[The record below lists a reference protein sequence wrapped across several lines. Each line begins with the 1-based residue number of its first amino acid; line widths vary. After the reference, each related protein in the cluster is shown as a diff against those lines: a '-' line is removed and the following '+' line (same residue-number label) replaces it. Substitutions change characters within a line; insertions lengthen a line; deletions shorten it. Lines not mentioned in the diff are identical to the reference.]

1 MTNFELDD
9 LKLQDELRTLFELD
23 TQKYLQLYVQ
33 TVGQLNAVNWR
44 EDIQQLYRCVHTI
57 KGGSVTVGFQAVLQV
72 STVLEDVLS
81 DLRYLEV
88 APPLADGELS
98 KSLIEAGELLIGT
111 VQMDSPQMGDSQKEE
126 GNSSDAAV
134 QYIQSLRDRIQAEYL
149 PEWNEMR
156 QVQQEFADQGFDLV
170 ILDLE
175 MAIEDLPLTGEV
187 PLETCEIA
195 QQTIAQLEEI
205 GTEISLAMAWH
216 DFLQKGRELCDRLDC
231 ELWRTEWMPFLQKV
245 KESARQG
252 GVFAIEE
259 QLIVPSLSNIESLPI
274 RNEVQPLT
282 NPPVFSTS
290 DIQIPVPLE
299 RLERSSQYL
308 VETLMATRATQGFYQ
323 SVYANLLPLVSLAQN
338 SVQYITQLREVQ
350 DDYALLDSSKEQDGL
365 KVERYRQGY
374 TAINRLLEISLRL
387 IELGSETG
395 ESARR
400 TADSIQVLDRS
411 LRNLQQTI
419 EQSRLVPFESLA
431 FRSRGI
437 LRDLMTRV
445 GKAVQLTIIGEQLEL
460 DAGTLRS
467 LEPVLLHLLRNSYD
481 HGIEDAVER
490 ENSNKPVQGKI
501 ELALKRRGSMF
512 ELSIRD
518 DGKGIDPDRISQIAK
533 SKGLSLTDTS
543 TTERLLNVLCQSG
556 FTSAKEVSDIS
567 GRGVG
572 MDVVASQVTLMK
584 GKLSL
589 VSQVGKGS
597 TFTIQIP
604 VPHLFVRCMLLQ
616 VGDRTLAIPT
626 SEIYTTMLVESLL
639 WQKTERTDYTIEVR
653 EENGI
658 VPAID
663 LYQYWQGQTET
674 RTLLPSA
681 IAVRIKQSGG
691 QSGGES
697 EGDRVVW
704 LIADTLIGQSDLLVN
719 PIPAPLIAPIGLI
732 GMSLMPDGKL
742 IPVIDALSFVEAF
755 FSSQSDLI
763 TNSSQSNT
771 AFLDA
776 SSDRQILVV
785 DDAALMRRRI
795 ESSLS
800 PQGYD
805 ITTCEDGM
813 EAWQWLQRNK
823 EPALLITDIEMP
835 RMDGFTLIDRCR
847 QAGYQMPILVI
858 SSRLAEEWSRETS
871 RLGANDYLT
880 KGFSTSELVNKVSSL
895 IELKSL
901 A

>member
-1 MTNFELDD
+1 MANSEFDD
-9 LKLQDELRTLFELD
+9 LQLQEELRHLFELD
-23 TQKYLQLYVQ
+23 TQKYLQLYVE
-33 TVGQLNAVNWR
+33 TVHQLNGVNWR

-72 STVLEDVLS
+72 STILEDVLS
-81 DLRYLEV
+81 DLRYLDI
-88 APPLADGELS
+88 APPLADGELA
-98 KSLIEAGELLIGT
+98 KALLEAGELLIGS
-111 VQMDSPQMGDSQKEE
+111 VQMDEQSNPDT
-126 GNSSDAAV
+126 AV
-134 QYIQSLRDRIQAEYL
+134 KYIQTMRDRIQAEYL

-187 PLETCEIA
+187 PAEAREIA
-195 QQTIAQLEEI
+195 QQTIAQLQEI
-205 GTEISLAMAWH
+205 GTEINLAATWH
-216 DFLQKGRELCDRLDC
+216 DFLQKGSGFCDRLDC
-231 ELWRTEWMPFLQKV
+231 ELWHTEWMPFLQKV
-245 KESARQG
+245 KQSARQG
-252 GVFAIEE
+252 GIFEVE
-259 QLIVPSLSNIESLPI
+259 QESIISSLNIESGLI
-274 RNEVQPLT
+274 GGNEVPSFT
-282 NPPVFSTS
+282 TSPVSPMA
-290 DIQIPVPLE
+290 DIQIPVPLD

-350 DDYALLDSSKEQDGL
+350 DDYALLDASGEQDGL
-365 KVERYRQGY
+365 KIERYRQGY

-395 ESARR
+395 ESARK
-400 TADSIQVLDRS
+400 TSDSIQILDRS

-419 EQSRLVPFESLA
+419 EESRLVPFSTLA

-445 GKAVQLTIIGEQLEL
+445 GKVVQFTIIGEQLEL

-481 HGIEDAVER
+481 HGIEDTFQR
-490 ENSNKPVQGKI
+490 EKSGKSLQGKI
-501 ELALKRRGSMF
+501 ELSLKRRGSMF
-512 ELSIRD
+512 DLSIRD
-518 DGKGIDPDRISQIAK
+518 DGQGIDPDRIGQIAK
-533 SKGLSLTDTS
+533 SKGLPLTDTS
-543 TTERLLNVLCQSG
+543 TSDRLLNVLCQSG
-556 FTSAKEVSDIS
+556 FTSTTVVSDIS

-572 MDVVASQVTLMK
+572 MDVVASQVALMN

-589 VSQVGKGS
+589 VSQIGKG
-597 TFTIQIP
+597 TAFTIQIP

-616 VGDRTLAIPT
+616 AGDRTFAIPT
-626 SEIYTTMLVESLL
+626 SEIHTTTLVEGLL
-639 WQKTERTDYTIEVR
+639 WQKIERSDYTIEVQ
-653 EENGI
+653 EERGK

-663 LYQYWQGQTET
+663 LYQYWLGQTET

-681 IAVRIKQSGG
+681 IAVRTKQS
-691 QSGGES
+691 
-697 EGDRVVW
+697 DRDRGIW

-719 PIPAPLIAPIGLI
+719 PIPAPLVAPIGLI

-742 IPVIDALSFVEAF
+742 IPVIDALSLVEVLFSAESERLTIS
-755 FSSQSDLI
+755 SSQLNAS
-763 TNSSQSNT
+763 
-771 AFLDA
+771 FLEL

-800 PQGYD
+800 PQGYE
-805 ITTCEDGM
+805 IATCDDGM
-813 EAWQWLQRNK
+813 DAWQWLQRHGQ
-823 EPALLITDIEMP
+823 PALLITDIEMP

-847 QAGYQMPILVI
+847 QAGFDMPILVV
-858 SSRLAEEWSRETS
+858 SSRLAEEWSRETA
-871 RLGANDYLT
+871 RLGATDYLT
-880 KGFSTSELVNKVSSL
+880 KGFSTSELVDKVSAL
-895 IELKSL
+895 LEDNY
-901 A
+901 